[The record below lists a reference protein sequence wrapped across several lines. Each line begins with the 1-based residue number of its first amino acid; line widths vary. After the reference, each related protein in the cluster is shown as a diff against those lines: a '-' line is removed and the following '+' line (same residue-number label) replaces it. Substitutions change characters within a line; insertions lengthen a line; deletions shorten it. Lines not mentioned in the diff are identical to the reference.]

1 MNYQT
6 FIGFIL
12 ALAISFSSLQALAD
26 DQCVLDMRVP
36 SSWTDSNVLEG
47 NWGGFL
53 SNNSCAL
60 AFERY
65 LYALAKNAN
74 TTGQIFLS
82 TTEQK
87 HCLSAMNMT
96 EKDVFSC
103 GIEKLTSGR
112 GGCSDYSVKDVVNEQ
127 GTALQNLDEGCNSS
141 GSKGKSDEECNS
153 CLGRWE
159 QIGRSANT
167 SNGSNRE
174 EAGIC
179 RFSVLVSLTSRGI
192 SDMGWIDSIYTCLRN
207 GIPLGKLQS
216 FCNFSSQAYWYMIEF
231 FPIFCSWWSKTWKKD
246 YLN

>member
-6 FIGFIL
+6 FIGFSL
-12 ALAISFSSLQALAD
+12 AFAISFSSLQALAD

-36 SSWTDSNVLEG
+36 SSLTDSNVFEG

-87 HCLSAMNMT
+87 QCLNAMNMT
-96 EKDVFSC
+96 EEVVFSC
-103 GIEKLTSGR
+103 GIERLTSGR
-112 GGCSDYSVKDVVNEQ
+112 GGCSDYSVKNVVNEQ
-127 GTALQNLDEGCNSS
+127 GVALQNLDEGCKSS

-159 QIGRSANT
+159 QIGRSSNT
-167 SNGSNRE
+167 RNRE

-179 RFSVLVSLTSRGI
+179 RFSVLVSLTSRRI

-207 GIPLGKLQS
+207 GIPLGELQN
-216 FCNFSSQAYWYMIEF
+216 FCKFFSQAY
-231 FPIFCSWWSKTWKKD
+231 
-246 YLN
+246 